1 MVPPHR
7 DRVAVRIE
15 RARIAAADP
24 AEAAGDPH
32 LMDEQGTPGVVSAPI
47 GRGERLVADHQTRA

>member
-1 MVPPHR
+1 MVPPHG

-15 RARIAAADP
+15 RARIAAVDP

-32 LMDEQGTPGVVSAPI
+32 LMDEQGTPSLVTARF
-47 GRGERLVADHQTRA
+47 GRRKRVVADGQTRV